1 MSEPDITFL
10 VELLSGATAERYN
23 VVAQVKKTMLTQSVQ
38 QLKRLYEED
47 FVLWLEQTTALL
59 RQGEL
64 NYLDWEHL
72 LEELESLGNE
82 QRRKVESY
90 LLRLLIHLLLYQ
102 YWLTERAWCAK
113 GWEREIDN
121 FRIELESLFESKTL
135 YCHGLKKLEPIY
147 QKARLK
153 AIQKS
158 KLSSE
163 TFPKTC
169 PFTMKQLLDFGFLPE

>member
-1 MSEPDITFL
+1 
-10 VELLSGATAERYN
+10 
-23 VVAQVKKTMLTQSVQ
+23 MLTESVQ

-47 FVLWLEQTTALL
+47 FVLWLEQMTALI
-59 RQGEL
+59 RRGEL
-64 NYLDWEHL
+64 NHLDWEHL

-102 YWLTERAWCAK
+102 YWSTERAWCAK

-135 YCHGLKKLEPIY
+135 YNHGLDKLELTY

-158 KLSSE
+158 QLPAE

-169 PFTMKQLLDFGFLPE
+169 PFSIKQLLDFGFLPQ

>member
-1 MSEPDITFL
+1 
-10 VELLSGATAERYN
+10 
-23 VVAQVKKTMLTQSVQ
+23 MLYQSVQ
-38 QLKRLYEED
+38 QLKTLYEED
-47 FVLWLEQTTALL
+47 FVLWLDQTTAQI

-64 NYLDWEHL
+64 KHLDWEHL

-102 YWLTERAWCAK
+102 YWLTEKAWCGK

-121 FRIELESLFESKTL
+121 FRIELESLFTSKTL
-135 YCHGLKKLEPIY
+135 YNYGLEKLEAVY
-147 QKARLK
+147 QKARQK

-158 KLSSE
+158 RLSSE
-163 TFPKTC
+163 IFPLTC
-169 PFTMKQLLDFGFLPE
+169 PFSIKQLLDFGFLPE

>member
-1 MSEPDITFL
+1 MVS
-10 VELLSGATAERYN
+10 
-23 VVAQVKKTMLTQSVQ
+23 QSVQ
-38 QLKRLYEED
+38 KIKTLYEED
-47 FVLWLEQTTALL
+47 FILWLEETTKQI
-59 RQGEL
+59 RQGEFK
-64 NYLDWEHL
+64 NLDWEHL

-102 YWLTERAWCAK
+102 YWSTERVWCAK

-135 YCHGLKKLEPIY
+135 YNHSLEKLEVIY

-158 KLSSE
+158 QLSSDI
-163 TFPKTC
+163 FPTTC
-169 PFTMKQLLDFGFLPE
+169 PFAIEQLLDFGFLPK

>member
-1 MSEPDITFL
+1 MVD
-10 VELLSGATAERYN
+10 
-23 VVAQVKKTMLTQSVQ
+23 QSMQ
-38 QLKRLYEED
+38 NLKILYDED
-47 FVLWLEQTTALL
+47 FVLWIDQTTAKI
-59 RQGEL
+59 RQGDL
-64 NYLDWEHL
+64 NNLDWEHL

-121 FRIELESLFESKTL
+121 FRIELDSLFESKTL
-135 YCHGLKKLEPIY
+135 YNHGLGKLEAVY
-147 QKARLK
+147 QKARWK

-158 KLSSE
+158 QLSSE
-163 TFPKTC
+163 IFPQTC
-169 PFTMKQLLDFGFLPE
+169 SFSMEQLLDFGFLLE